1 MAETVIYLNGS
12 LHPTAVAGIDPAAPG
27 FLYGAGLFETIR
39 IENSRPLF
47 LNEHLGRLTRSAGR
61 LGWQVPETATITT
74 ALQAA
79 ITTNGISTGRAR
91 LNFFQDREDFNL
103 LLAVNDGLPYT
114 PRDYYQGYQ
123 ATIVSI
129 PRNQRSPLAGLKTMN
144 YLENLLAL
152 AEARAKG
159 AQEALLLNLDG
170 YLAEGSRS
178 NLFIVCDDILYTPD
192 LASGPL
198 PGLARAR
205 VLKIAAGL
213 GLTVKEEP
221 LPPEALATA
230 REAFLT
236 NSLMEL
242 LPLTRVND
250 RPIGNGRPG
259 PVTAL
264 LQAHYQEEKTA
275 ARGKKTPTT
284 PGLPG

>member
-1 MAETVIYLNGS
+1 MPEPVIYLNGS
-12 LHPTAVAGIDPAAPG
+12 LHPTVATGIDPAAPV

-39 IENSRPLF
+39 IENSRLLF
-47 LNEHLGRLTRSAGR
+47 LNEHLERLASSAER
-61 LGWQVPETATITT
+61 LGWPAPEKETIPA

-79 ITTNGISTGRAR
+79 VAANGVTTGRAR
-91 LNFFQDREDFNL
+91 LNFFQGQEEGFNL
-103 LLAVNDGLPYT
+103 LLAVDDGLPYT
-114 PRDYYQGYQ
+114 SQDYRRGCQ
-123 ATIVSI
+123 AAIVSI

-159 AQEALLLNLDG
+159 AREALLLNLDG

-178 NLFIVCDDILYTPD
+178 NLFIVCDDTLYTPN

-205 VLKIAAGL
+205 ILNIAAGL

-221 LPPEALATA
+221 LPPEALPVA

-236 NSLMEL
+236 NSLMEI
-242 LPLTRVND
+242 LPLTQVDD
-250 RPIGNGRPG
+250 RPVGDGRPG

-264 LQAHYQEEKTA
+264 LQARYQEEKA
-275 ARGKKTPTT
+275 ASQG
-284 PGLPG
+284 

>member
-1 MAETVIYLNGS
+1 MTGSVVYLNGS

-39 IENSRPLF
+39 IENSRLLF
-47 LNEHLGRLTRSAGR
+47 LNEHLERLTSSAGR
-61 LGWQVPETATITT
+61 LGWPAPEKETIPA
-74 ALQAA
+74 ALLAA
-79 ITTNGISTGRAR
+79 IAAKGVTTGRAR
-91 LNFFQDREDFNL
+91 LNFFQGREGFNL
-103 LLAVNDGLPYT
+103 LLAVDDGLPYT
-114 PRDYYQGYQ
+114 SQDYRRGCQ
-123 ATIVSI
+123 AAIVSI

-221 LPPEALATA
+221 LPPGALATA

-236 NSLMEL
+236 NSLMEI
-242 LPLTRVND
+242 LPLTLVD
-250 RPIGNGRPG
+250 GRPVGNGRPG

-264 LQAHYQEEKTA
+264 LQACYQEEKAA

-284 PGLPG
+284 P